1 MPPSK
6 CAPPPAAVAAPT
18 RRRRRQP
25 AAAASRPPLTPTPHP
40 HPIASRYSKILNKI
54 EANNYDNLTK
64 RAYTTKAE
72 KLAMIPG
79 AWLKVQSYKNAKKEE

>member
-1 MPPSK
+1 MLASDAQLPIRASLEM
-6 CAPPPAAVAAPT
+6 CAATT
-18 RRRRRQP
+18 RRRRRPP
-25 AAAASRPPLTPTPHP
+25 AAHPRPPPHP
-40 HPIASRYSKILNKI
+40 TSPPGIQDPQQI

>member
-1 MPPSK
+1 MRHHPL
-6 CAPPPAAVAAPT
+6 AAPH
-18 RRRRRQP
+18 RRRRR
-25 AAAASRPPLTPTPHP
+25 RPRRRLRVAVTHPTPT
-40 HPIASRYSKILNKI
+40 PIASRYSKILNKI